1 VPLSKL
7 VHRGLLFAPGGAMI
21 HMSAQFSTT
30 TVQNILDTYFKQVGK
45 LLYIIATVLGFIV
58 GVAQFVQRSWVE
70 NDINSKIADVCYRVL
85 MLVNSASHKL
95 ALVIEEN

>member
-1 VPLSKL
+1 
-7 VHRGLLFAPGGAMI
+7 MI

-30 TVQNILDTYFKQVGK
+30 TVQNILDSYFEQVGK

-58 GVAQFVQRSWVE
+58 GVAQFVKHSWIE
-70 NDINSKIADVCYRVL
+70 NDVNSKIADVTYRVL
-85 MLVNSASHKL
+85 MLVNSTSHKL